1 MANFGRG
8 TIRRDKKRRILRPGE
23 SVRINGKYQ
32 YKYQLDGKPHFLYSW
47 KLEPTDNLPAGK
59 KPCLSLREMEAQLDK
74 ELMSLANFTDGK
86 MTVSELVARYVKT
99 KTGVR
104 ESTKAGYVT
113 VQRLLAREKFGSQQ
127 IKNVKISD
135 AKLFLIKLQQEDG
148 KSYSAVHS
156 IRGVLRPAFQMA
168 VDDDII
174 MKNPFGFELAS
185 VVVNDSVR
193 REAVSRDQMR
203 KFLKFIHD
211 DNIYCKY
218 YEVVYI
224 LFHTGLRISEFCGV
238 TVRDIDLKNMK
249 IKVDHQLLRT
259 SQMKYMVTETKTEAG
274 KRLLPITEDVAK
286 MFRALVEDREAPKIE
301 PIIDGHSGF
310 LFYDKEGMP
319 LVAMHWQHR
328 FNHMVNRYNEIY
340 RIQIPNITPHVCRHT
355 YCSNMAKAGMNPKT
369 LQYLMG
375 HSDISVTMNVY
386 THVNFDDAEEE
397 LRRMESFRLAQKE
410 IDDKNDKRQISPK
423 MFRTS

>member
-32 YKYQLDGKPHFLYSW
+32 YKYQLDGKPHFLYSR
-47 KLEPTDNLPAGK
+47 KLEQTDTRPAGK

-224 LFHTGLRISEFCGV
+224 LFHTGLRISEFCGL